1 MTPTGRLFTK
11 PPAMQSINPRSE
23 DFVAIRAAFQQL
35 LPSVEEMHTRLR
47 TVFTTKYPTLKERT
61 DTIEAKARAMHP
73 DGIYRDL
80 IYDELLQDPTRTD
93 DDIAHDIAMRVAF
106 P

>member
-11 PPAMQSINPRSE
+11 PPAMQHRPE
-23 DFVAIRAAFQQL
+23 EFAAMRAAFQSL
-35 LPSVEEMHTRLR
+35 LPSVEEMHTRLK
-47 TVFTTKYPTLKERT
+47 TVFTTQYPTLKERT

-93 DDIAHDIAMRVAF
+93 DDIATDIAIRCAF

>member
-11 PPAMQSINPRSE
+11 PTAMQHRSE
-23 DFVAIRAAFQQL
+23 EFAAMRAAFQSL
-35 LPSVEEMHTRLR
+35 LPSVEEMHTRLK

-61 DTIEAKARAMHP
+61 DTIEAKASALHP
-73 DGIYRDL
+73 SFIYRDL

-93 DDIAHDIAMRVAF
+93 DDIANDIAMRCAF

>member
-11 PPAMQSINPRSE
+11 PPNISPHSEEFAAM
-23 DFVAIRAAFQQL
+23 RAAFQSL
-35 LPSVEEMHTRLR
+35 LPSVEEMRPILKA
-47 TVFTTKYPTLKERT
+47 VFTTQYPTLKDRT

-93 DDIAHDIAMRVAF
+93 DDIATDIAMRCAF

>member
-1 MTPTGRLFTK
+1 
-11 PPAMQSINPRSE
+11 
-23 DFVAIRAAFQQL
+23 
-35 LPSVEEMHTRLR
+35 
-47 TVFTTKYPTLKERT
+47 
-61 DTIEAKARAMHP
+61 MHP

-93 DDIAHDIAMRVAF
+93 DDIAMRCAF